1 MRLFYSRG
9 IILWLARLALMRPKR
24 VMDAI
29 VPLIMY
35 WVIGDLG
42 YIYSPSISHAWGK
55 CMTCIYIL
63 YASTFLLAPACQA
76 LQQQRATVERMT
88 CIYMYIL
95 YASTF
100 HLASAC
106 QALQQ
111 QRATVERM
119 TCIYMYIL
127 YASTFHLAL
136 ACQALQQQRATVEG
150 MSLAPPAHIEIVD
163 CYAHRGEVDDIHYTM
178 PWAMGESGT
187 VPLVIVSSVPL
198 LSLGPG

>member
-1 MRLFYSRG
+1 
-9 IILWLARLALMRPKR
+9 MRPKR

-42 YIYSPSISHAWGK
+42 YIYSTSISHTWGK

-76 LQQQRATVERMT
+76 LQQQRATVERM
-88 CIYMYIL
+88 
-95 YASTF
+95 
-100 HLASAC
+100 
-106 QALQQ
+106 
-111 QRATVERM
+111 
-119 TCIYMYIL
+119 
-127 YASTFHLAL
+127 
-136 ACQALQQQRATVEG
+136 
-150 MSLAPPAHIEIVD
+150 SLAPPAHIEIVD
-163 CYAHRGEVDDIHYTM
+163 CYAHRGEVDDVHYTM

-187 VPLVIVSSVPL
+187 VPLVIVSSILL